1 MAYNYQEEKATLFTE
16 ARQKDFLKMRDKAF
30 DLLSTSGSVTMGSLL
45 NGFMGSSWTNM
56 AYVDRLVEL
65 GELREIQQVAGIAAQ
80 NRIFVRNR

>member
-1 MAYNYQEEKATLFTE
+1 
-16 ARQKDFLKMRDKAF
+16 MRDKAF